1 MKKWIDEH
9 VFLIDAVVYFLFT
22 IFLFIIAFMN
32 ITTWMRVIFWG
43 FIAIALCLRRLKKAK
58 KQYTVD
64 SYGFWVKTILV
75 LVLISVVGNHMK
87 IFEVNTFLY
96 VLLIVGIWKITLF
109 MAIQQLLNHRNYVNG
124 IEVEKYDFWSQ
135 DERKSKK
142 KEKRKRDI
150 RTKQRK
156 IPDWNKRKNRGKLRF

>member
-64 SYGFWVKTILV
+64 SYGFWVKTILI

-135 DERKSKK
+135 DERKK
-142 KEKRKRDI
+142 KEQEKREKKERY
-150 RTKQRK
+150 K
-156 IPDWNKRKNRGKLRF
+156 NKTEEK

>member
-109 MAIQQLLNHRNYVNG
+109 MAIQQLLNHR
-124 IEVEKYDFWSQ
+124 I
-135 DERKSKK
+135 
-142 KEKRKRDI
+142 I
-150 RTKQRK
+150 M
-156 IPDWNKRKNRGKLRF
+156 

>member
-109 MAIQQLLNHRNYVNG
+109 MAIQQLLNHRNYVNE
-124 IEVEKYDFWSQ
+124 IEVKKHDFWSQ
-135 DERKSKK
+135 DERKK
-142 KEKRKRDI
+142 KEQEKREKKER
-150 RTKQRK
+150 
-156 IPDWNKRKNRGKLRF
+156 

>member
-96 VLLIVGIWKITLF
+96 VLLIVMILQSLKLMF
-109 MAIQQLLNHRNYVNG
+109 VLL
-124 IEVEKYDFWSQ
+124 
-135 DERKSKK
+135 
-142 KEKRKRDI
+142 
-150 RTKQRK
+150 
-156 IPDWNKRKNRGKLRF
+156 

>member
-32 ITTWMRVIFWG
+32 ITTWMRVIFWD

-109 MAIQQLLNHRNYVNG
+109 MAIQQLLNHRNYVNE
-124 IEVEKYDFWSQ
+124 IEVKKYDFWSQ
-135 DERKSKK
+135 DERKK
-142 KEKRKRDI
+142 KEQEKREKKERY
-150 RTKQRK
+150 K
-156 IPDWNKRKNRGKLRF
+156 NKTEEK

>member
-1 MKKWIDEH
+1 MKKWVSENI
-9 VFLIDAVVYFLFT
+9 FLVDAVVYFLFT

-124 IEVEKYDFWSQ
+124 IEVKKYDFWSQ
-135 DERKSKK
+135 DERKK
-142 KEKRKRDI
+142 KEQEKREKKERY
-150 RTKQRK
+150 K
-156 IPDWNKRKNRGKLRF
+156 NKTEEK

>member
-32 ITTWMRVIFWG
+32 ITTWMRVIFWD

-109 MAIQQLLNHRNYVNG
+109 MAIQQLLNHRNYVNE
-124 IEVEKYDFWSQ
+124 IEVKKYDFWSH
-135 DERKSKK
+135 DERKK
-142 KEKRKRDI
+142 KEQEKREKKERY
-150 RTKQRK
+150 K
-156 IPDWNKRKNRGKLRF
+156 NKTEEK

>member
-1 MKKWIDEH
+1 MKKWVSENI
-9 VFLIDAVVYFLFT
+9 FLVDAGVYFLFT

-32 ITTWMRVIFWG
+32 ITTCMRVVFWG

-75 LVLISVVGNHMK
+75 LILISVVDDHMK

-124 IEVEKYDFWSQ
+124 IKVEKYDFWSQ
-135 DERKSKK
+135 DERKKK
-142 KEKRKRDI
+142 KQEKREKKER
-150 RTKQRK
+150 
-156 IPDWNKRKNRGKLRF
+156 

>member
-109 MAIQQLLNHRNYVNG
+109 MAIQQLLNYHNYVNG

-135 DERKSKK
+135 DERKKK
-142 KEKRKRDI
+142 KQEKREEKKR
-150 RTKQRK
+150 RK
-156 IPDWNKRKNRGKLRF
+156 DKNFWSRDEK

>member
-1 MKKWIDEH
+1 MKKWVSENI
-9 VFLIDAVVYFLFT
+9 FLLDAVVYFLFT

-135 DERKSKK
+135 DERKK
-142 KEKRKRDI
+142 KEQEKREKKERY
-150 RTKQRK
+150 K
-156 IPDWNKRKNRGKLRF
+156 NKTEEK

>member
-32 ITTWMRVIFWG
+32 ITTWMRVIFWD

-135 DERKSKK
+135 DERKKK
-142 KEKRKRDI
+142 KQEKREEKKR
-150 RTKQRK
+150 RK
-156 IPDWNKRKNRGKLRF
+156 DKNFWSQDEK

>member
-32 ITTWMRVIFWG
+32 KTTWMRVIFLG
-43 FIAIALCLRRLKKAK
+43 FIAIALCLRQLKKAK

-135 DERKSKK
+135 DERKKK
-142 KEKRKRDI
+142 KQEKKEEKEREKKERY
-150 RTKQRK
+150 K
-156 IPDWNKRKNRGKLRF
+156 NKTEEK

>member
-1 MKKWIDEH
+1 MKKWVSENI
-9 VFLIDAVVYFLFT
+9 FLVDAVVYFLFT

-58 KQYTVD
+58 KRYTVD

-124 IEVEKYDFWSQ
+124 IEVKKYDFWSQ
-135 DERKSKK
+135 DERKK
-142 KEKRKRDI
+142 KEQEKREKKERY
-150 RTKQRK
+150 K
-156 IPDWNKRKNRGKLRF
+156 NKTEEK

>member
-109 MAIQQLLNHRNYVNG
+109 MAIQQLLNHRNYVNE
-124 IEVEKYDFWSQ
+124 IEVKKQ
-135 DERKSKK
+135 DERKK
-142 KEKRKRDI
+142 KEKEKREKKE
-150 RTKQRK
+150 RYK
-156 IPDWNKRKNRGKLRF
+156 NKTEEK

>member
-1 MKKWIDEH
+1 MKKWVSENI
-9 VFLIDAVVYFLFT
+9 FLVDAVVYFLFT

-32 ITTWMRVIFWG
+32 ITTWMRVIFWD

-135 DERKSKK
+135 DERKKK
-142 KEKRKRDI
+142 KQEKREEKKR
-150 RTKQRK
+150 RK
-156 IPDWNKRKNRGKLRF
+156 DKNFWSQDEK

>member
-1 MKKWIDEH
+1 MTLFNFKRRNSIKKWVSENI
-9 VFLIDAVVYFLFT
+9 FLVDAGVYFLFT

-32 ITTWMRVIFWG
+32 ITTCMRVVFWG

-75 LVLISVVGNHMK
+75 LILISVVDDHMK

-109 MAIQQLLNHRNYVNG
+109 MAIQQLLNHRKLC
-124 IEVEKYDFWSQ
+124 E
-135 DERKSKK
+135 
-142 KEKRKRDI
+142 
-150 RTKQRK
+150 
-156 IPDWNKRKNRGKLRF
+156 WN

>member
-9 VFLIDAVVYFLFT
+9 VFLLDAVVYFLFT

-135 DERKSKK
+135 DERKKK
-142 KEKRKRDI
+142 KQEKKEEKEREKKDRY
-150 RTKQRK
+150 K
-156 IPDWNKRKNRGKLRF
+156 NKTEEK

>member
-1 MKKWIDEH
+1 
-9 VFLIDAVVYFLFT
+9 
-22 IFLFIIAFMN
+22 MN

-135 DERKSKK
+135 DERKK
-142 KEKRKRDI
+142 KEQEKREKKERY
-150 RTKQRK
+150 K
-156 IPDWNKRKNRGKLRF
+156 NKTEEK

>member
-43 FIAIALCLRRLKKAK
+43 FIAIALCFRRLKKAK

-135 DERKSKK
+135 DEMKK
-142 KEKRKRDI
+142 KKQEKREEKKR
-150 RTKQRK
+150 RK
-156 IPDWNKRKNRGKLRF
+156 DKNFWSQDEK

>member
-9 VFLIDAVVYFLFT
+9 VFLLDAVVYFLFT

-75 LVLISVVGNHMK
+75 LVLISVVGNHME

-135 DERKSKK
+135 DERKK
-142 KEKRKRDI
+142 KEQEKKEEKEREK
-150 RTKQRK
+150 KAK
-156 IPDWNKRKNRGKLRF
+156 KENKTEEK

>member
-1 MKKWIDEH
+1 MKKWVPENI
-9 VFLIDAVVYFLFT
+9 FLLDAVVYFLFT

-135 DERKSKK
+135 DERKKK
-142 KEKRKRDI
+142 KQEKKEEKEREK
-150 RTKQRK
+150 KAK
-156 IPDWNKRKNRGKLRF
+156 KENKTEEK

>member
-135 DERKSKK
+135 DERKK
-142 KEKRKRDI
+142 KEQEKREEKKR
-150 RTKQRK
+150 RK
-156 IPDWNKRKNRGKLRF
+156 DKNFWSQDEK

>member
-32 ITTWMRVIFWG
+32 ITTWMRVIFWD

-135 DERKSKK
+135 DERKK
-142 KEKRKRDI
+142 KEQEKKEEKEREKKAREE
-150 RTKQRK
+150 
-156 IPDWNKRKNRGKLRF
+156 NKTEEK

>member
-1 MKKWIDEH
+1 MKKWVSENI
-9 VFLIDAVVYFLFT
+9 FLLDAVVYFLFT

-135 DERKSKK
+135 DERKKK
-142 KEKRKRDI
+142 KQEKREEKKR
-150 RTKQRK
+150 RK
-156 IPDWNKRKNRGKLRF
+156 DKNFWSRDEK

>member
-1 MKKWIDEH
+1 MKKWVSENI
-9 VFLIDAVVYFLFT
+9 FLLDAVVYFLFT

-64 SYGFWVKTILV
+64 SYRFWVKTILV
-75 LVLISVVGNHMK
+75 LVLISVVGNHME

-135 DERKSKK
+135 DERKKK
-142 KEKRKRDI
+142 KQEKREEKKR
-150 RTKQRK
+150 RK
-156 IPDWNKRKNRGKLRF
+156 DKNFWSRDEK